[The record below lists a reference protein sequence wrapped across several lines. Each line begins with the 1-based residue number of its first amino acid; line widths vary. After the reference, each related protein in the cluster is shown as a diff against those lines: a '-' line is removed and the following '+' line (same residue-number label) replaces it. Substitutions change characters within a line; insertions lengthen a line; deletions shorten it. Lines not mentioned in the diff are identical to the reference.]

1 MINAIIK
8 GITDSLQKEFEN
20 ACEIVTEEG
29 GGALGR
35 PYFHVSCLGS
45 MEALFRGKRYFRK
58 NQFCIQYF
66 PTEGE
71 GKKEEC
77 NEIADRL
84 FSCLEVITAVEEPVR
99 GTDMKYEA
107 VNDSVCFYV
116 NYDMFLYK
124 GCDTLPRMEEL
135 TEKISAKG
143 R

>member
-1 MINAIIK
+1 M
-8 GITDSLQKEFEN
+8 L
-20 ACEIVTEEG
+20 
-29 GGALGR
+29 
-35 PYFHVSCLGS
+35 SCLLSGQYGS
-45 MEALFRGKRYFRK
+45 VVPGKEIFQEKSVLYSV
-58 NQFCIQYF
+58 F

-84 FSCLEVITAVEEPVR
+84 FSCLEQITAVEELVR

-107 VNDSVCFYV
+107 VNGSVCFYV

>member
-1 MINAIIK
+1 MA
-8 GITDSLQKEFEN
+8 G
-20 ACEIVTEEG
+20 
-29 GGALGR
+29 
-35 PYFHVSCLGS
+35 
-45 MEALFRGKRYFRK
+45 
-58 NQFCIQYF
+58 
-66 PTEGE
+66 
-71 GKKEEC
+71 
-77 NEIADRL
+77 
-84 FSCLEVITAVEEPVR
+84 R

>member
-1 MINAIIK
+1 MPVRL
-8 GITDSLQKEFEN
+8 SQKRGER
-20 ACEIVTEEG
+20 IWEG
-29 GGALGR
+29 RAFMSPVWAVR
-35 PYFHVSCLGS
+35 
-45 MEALFRGKRYFRK
+45 KRCSGERDISGK

-84 FSCLEVITAVEEPVR
+84 FSCLEQITAVEELVR

-107 VNDSVCFYV
+107 VNGSVCFYV